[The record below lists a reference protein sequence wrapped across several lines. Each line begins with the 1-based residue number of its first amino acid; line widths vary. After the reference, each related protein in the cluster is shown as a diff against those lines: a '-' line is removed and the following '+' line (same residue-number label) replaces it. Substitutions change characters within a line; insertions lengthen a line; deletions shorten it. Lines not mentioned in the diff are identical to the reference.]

1 MASFLHLNN
10 LPDRLNSMLESIISL
25 KHTISNAHTSAKS
38 SKEDEAVLQQQKKD
52 FREKTQMYNR
62 LFQEEEVNLQQNGG
76 KTRQDTL
83 QEYMLTFFFLA
94 YAIFLKALF
103 SYVYV
108 YGGYG
113 KAMQITAIFT
123 VMIIPVI
130 FIMVK
135 YM

>member
-1 MASFLHLNN
+1 MESVSVNTLLE
-10 LPDRLNSMLESIISL
+10 RLNPMLEDIIIL
-25 KHTISNAHTSAKS
+25 KRNISDAHSSAKS
-38 SKEDEAVLQQQKKD
+38 SKEGEAVIQQQKKD

-62 LFQEEEVNLQQNGG
+62 LFQEEEINLQKNGG

-94 YAIFLKALF
+94 YAIFLKAVF
-103 SYVYV
+103 SYVYI

-113 KAMQITAIFT
+113 KAMQITAILT
-123 VMIIPVI
+123 IMLIPMI

>member
-1 MASFLHLNN
+1 
-10 LPDRLNSMLESIISL
+10 MLENIISL
-25 KHTISNAHTSAKS
+25 KHNISNAHASAKS

-62 LFQEEEVNLQQNGG
+62 LFQEEEVNLQKNGG

-103 SYVYV
+103 SYVYI

-123 VMIIPVI
+123 IMIIPVI
-130 FIMVK
+130 FIMAK

>member
-1 MASFLHLNN
+1 MVTVTN
-10 LPDRLNSMLESIISL
+10 LLDHLNSMLEDIISL
-25 KHTISNAHTSAKS
+25 KHTISDAHTSAKS
-38 SKEDEAVLQQQKKD
+38 SKEDESVIQQQKKD

-62 LFQEEEVNLQQNGG
+62 LFQEEEVNLQKNGG

-83 QEYMLTFFFLA
+83 QEYMLAFFFLA
-94 YAIFLKALF
+94 YAIFLKAVF
-103 SYVYV
+103 SYVYI

-123 VMIIPVI
+123 IMIIPVI

>member
-1 MASFLHLNN
+1 
-10 LPDRLNSMLESIISL
+10 MLEDIIIL
-25 KHTISNAHTSAKS
+25 KRNISDAHSSAKS
-38 SKEDEAVLQQQKKD
+38 SKEGEAVIQQQKKD

-62 LFQEEEVNLQQNGG
+62 LFQEEEINLQKNGG

-94 YAIFLKALF
+94 YAIFLKAVF
-103 SYVYV
+103 SYVYI

-113 KAMQITAIFT
+113 KAMQITAILT
-123 VMIIPVI
+123 IMLIPMI

>member
-1 MASFLHLNN
+1 
-10 LPDRLNSMLESIISL
+10 
-25 KHTISNAHTSAKS
+25 
-38 SKEDEAVLQQQKKD
+38 
-52 FREKTQMYNR
+52 
-62 LFQEEEVNLQQNGG
+62 
-76 KTRQDTL
+76 
-83 QEYMLTFFFLA
+83 MLTFFFLA

>member
-1 MASFLHLNN
+1 
-10 LPDRLNSMLESIISL
+10 MLEDIISL
-25 KHTISNAHTSAKS
+25 KHTISDAHTSAKS
-38 SKEDEAVLQQQKKD
+38 SKEDESVIQQQKKD

-62 LFQEEEVNLQQNGG
+62 LFQEEEVNLQKNGG

-83 QEYMLTFFFLA
+83 QEYMLAFFFLA
-94 YAIFLKALF
+94 YAIFLKAVF
-103 SYVYV
+103 SYVYI

-123 VMIIPVI
+123 IMIIPVI

>member
-1 MASFLHLNN
+1 
-10 LPDRLNSMLESIISL
+10 MLEDIIIL
-25 KHTISNAHTSAKS
+25 KRNISDAHSSAKS
-38 SKEDEAVLQQQKKD
+38 SKEAEAVIQQQKKD

-62 LFQEEEVNLQQNGG
+62 LFQEEEINLQKNGG

-94 YAIFLKALF
+94 YAIFLKAVF
-103 SYVYV
+103 SYVYI

-113 KAMQITAIFT
+113 KAMQITAILT
-123 VMIIPVI
+123 IMLIPMI